1 MRNKQLVQRRL
12 SMLEG
17 QMKKLDFNIHRGG
30 SRTDINSTQREI
42 IETIQDLKD
51 IIEREEG

>member
-30 SRTDINSTQREI
+30 SRTDINATQREI

-51 IIEREEG
+51 IVEREQG

>member
-30 SRTDINSTQREI
+30 SRDDVNAT
-42 IETIQDLKD
+42 
-51 IIEREEG
+51 

>member
-42 IETIQDLKD
+42 IETIQDIKD
-51 IIEREEG
+51 IVEREES

>member
-30 SRTDINSTQREI
+30 SRDDVNASQREI

-51 IIEREEG
+51 IVAREND